1 MVRYLIMNRLL
12 KKLLIAQSK
21 YEGVIG
27 NVEYSISDKVEFDF
41 SIFWQ
46 PSDGFVMLAFD
57 RYNAPLDK
65 LLRIIQQKGR
75 LTEEDYMSETI

>member
-1 MVRYLIMNRLL
+1 MKFLKVMDRRL
-12 KKLLIAQSK
+12 KELLNAQSK

-27 NVEYSISDKVEFDF
+27 SVAEEISDKVEFDF

-57 RYNAPLDK
+57 RYNAPLSR
-65 LLRIIQQKGR
+65 LLQIIKIKGK
-75 LTEEDYMSETI
+75 LTEEDYMDETI

>member
-1 MVRYLIMNRLL
+1 MNRLL

-21 YEGVIG
+21 YEGAIG
-27 NVEYSISDKVEFDF
+27 NVESSISDKVEFDF

-57 RYNAPLDK
+57 RYNAPLDN